1 MPPLARPVSIEE
13 DNQRGMKVIL
23 CAVAESDFSVNYHDS
38 MDGSN
43 SNVLLTRAERH
54 QSRSL
59 RKPHPERDHRLTGQ
73 WDVSTCSTQSHI
85 SGNVT
90 VGGLSEV
97 FNCLFL
103 FQNPT
108 ILVSACILQGR
119 DQLHPAKLGAHGS
132 AC

>member
-1 MPPLARPVSIEE
+1 
-13 DNQRGMKVIL
+13 MKVIL
-23 CAVAESDFSVNYHDS
+23 CAAAESDFSVIHHES

-43 SNVLLTRAERH
+43 SNVLLTRAERL

-59 RKPHPERDHRLTGQ
+59 RKPHPERDHRHTGQ
-73 WDVSTCSTQSHI
+73 WDVNTCNTQLHI
-85 SGNVT
+85 SENVT

-97 FNCLFL
+97 FNYFFL

-108 ILVSACILQGR
+108 ILVPVCMLQGR
-119 DQLHPAKLGAHGS
+119 DQLHPTKLGAHAS